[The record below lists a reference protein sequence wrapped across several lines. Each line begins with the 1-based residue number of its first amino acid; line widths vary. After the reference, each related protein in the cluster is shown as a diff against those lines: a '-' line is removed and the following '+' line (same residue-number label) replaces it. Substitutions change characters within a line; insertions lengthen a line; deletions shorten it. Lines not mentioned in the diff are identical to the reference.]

1 MDLPGF
7 GYSDRPWPYDYT
19 AAAQVLHLWQ
29 FLDARAVD
37 RVVLVGNSLGG
48 AVALLAAAAKPE
60 RIAGLVLADA
70 ASPGVRIPLQ
80 FRLMRAPL
88 AGEIEMELLSRPTM
102 AWVLR
107 YRMFARPERVTSET
121 ISDWWDPV
129 PIPGTRRA
137 ALAAIRSSPDEYQDV
152 GRRIEAPTL
161 VLWGERDRVLP
172 PSEGLRLSKEIR
184 GSSFMTIPDTG
195 HLPQEESPAEFARV
209 VASFV
214 GLLPAKNPPG

>member
-1 MDLPGF
+1 VDLPGF

-19 AAAQVLHLWQ
+19 AARRSCTSGSSSTRA
-29 FLDARAVD
+29 AVD

-70 ASPGVRIPLQ
+70 ASPGVPDPAAVSPHARSSGGRDRNGAPFAPDDGLG
-80 FRLMRAPL
+80 APL
-88 AGEIEMELLSRPTM
+88 PHVRPARAGHP
-102 AWVLR
+102 
-107 YRMFARPERVTSET
+107 ET

-195 HLPQEESPAEFARV
+195 HLPQEESPAEFARA